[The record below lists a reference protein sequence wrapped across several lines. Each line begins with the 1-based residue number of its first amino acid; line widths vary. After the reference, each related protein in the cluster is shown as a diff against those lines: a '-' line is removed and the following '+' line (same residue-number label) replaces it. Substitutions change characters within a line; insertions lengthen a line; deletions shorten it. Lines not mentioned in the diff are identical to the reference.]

1 MKNILAAIMLMGAT
15 VSVDAMNASN
25 IVEAAQQCAA
35 SNAREIA
42 RLSWW
47 QKSKLR
53 EYQALENDMIH
64 DVANINRLA
73 RADLT
78 DHNIINQIYAIY
90 EHCEGIYHHCMRCI
104 DALRN
109 APRSFGERVLSFFGW
124 RSKMPSVVEAI
135 TRGLATIR
143 NSINNLCNPILFQR
157 TVEHIEGNDQTLQS
171 LEQEC
176 KAQESNTENVGG
188 SDDVRRTFEQ
198 FQDITERLASR
209 YSTLNV
215 NLISDEDLQNLLDS
229 Y

>member
-15 VSVDAMNASN
+15 VSVDAMTAPN
-25 IVEAAQQCAA
+25 IMEAAQQCTA
-35 SNAREIA
+35 STAREIA

-47 QKSKLR
+47 QKRRLR
-53 EYQALENDMIH
+53 EYQTLERDMIQN
-64 DVANINRLA
+64 VANLDQLA

-78 DHNIINQIYAIY
+78 DHNISNQIYAIY
-90 EHCEGIYHHCMRCI
+90 EHCEQRYNECI
-104 DALRN
+104 RSINALRN
-109 APRSFGERVLSFFGW
+109 ASLSFGERLLSFFGW
-124 RSKMPSVVEAI
+124 RSKMPSVVDAI